1 MFGARK
7 GLFREPRASKDSTT
21 LEVRSFFAS
30 TTRPPGDSFAPSTRV
45 VGRFQLLRT
54 LSAAPWL
61 CEYVDISKTSHGRM
75 YVVSEGGRRSLATLL
90 SKSPAGCIR
99 SLALLRRWALGI
111 VEALAYLHEHGV
123 VHRNLRP
130 KNVLVDQADRIR
142 LSDFGLYYLTG
153 CGQDVAFPV
162 GCPHYLAPE
171 TIAAGPMHREPSSPK
186 TDVWALGVLLLE
198 LYFGTHVFGP
208 DLSNIVGIFHM
219 IMAWSDHG
227 PAQLA
232 QEPDIDPLFADFV
245 RQCLCPRPADRPSS
259 AALFGH
265 PFLDPDTHSTASEKA
280 QPAAEVIG
288 PQIWFKR
295 PHLFEDR
302 LAISL
307 VKVSQSQS
315 DSTLPPSTPSADV
328 GYSSGLSS
336 GDRGQF
342 ATAPGRYPLLLT
354 ELVHYWRM
362 LGGDLDSLVIKTG
375 IANVPAT
382 SRLPALVRSGE
393 NVEEVLAAQQDF
405 NLYNDAPTLLPLDAV
420 WSKLDAFEKGLIK
433 GDTATY
439 RDDWKHIPSFSAA
452 NMERIWESWNS
463 TAGIKLSLA
472 AREAD
477 LSYQYFRTRSMY
489 RLLCK
494 YPSSASLIR
503 HEAVSDIPPLLRG
516 RIWAALLQVRGDT
529 DALYAA
535 FDKDTE
541 ADTDRQYNE
550 LLSSPVGHAKLKRIL
565 KAWIECERGRHVYWQ
580 GLDSMCAPFLALN
593 FDDEALA
600 FASMRSFISSFCQ
613 GFFVHDNSKLMR
625 EFMLAFRYILS
636 FHDPELSSHLHS
648 IGLGPEL
655 FAISWFMTLYA
666 HVFPLDKIFHLWDLF
681 LVGPQFMFIFVGVSI
696 LQQHRDQLLES
707 DFNQAM
713 MLFSEMPAVNVEQCI
728 IYSIQAAKITPPSI
742 LSHLQADHASS
753 PQDHNAWDVIKRFSF
768 MNNKRGIVGGISLSD
783 FLELRRWAVVLDTR
797 ALESF
802 KEGHAAGSI
811 HVVTDQL
818 QSLSFGLKIALARG
832 RFIVVVSSG
841 SEESN
846 QASLFAALLVREKQP
861 RVSLLV
867 VTEPD
872 VLLQSSHTGFCK
884 CAPQPSSGYAEQGV
898 PTAEPLPDEPL
909 ADEALFVSNFKLFW
923 PEDVRPVKRAAWLL
937 GWLIGPNAAC
947 VAGVLPA
954 ARTFAQELVEFQE
967 LDRPGDRPP
976 PSVIGIARTPASSK
990 DSAHL
995 RELEERL
1002 RSTCS
1007 AWISV
1012 ALDSTGR
1019 IPAIGEI
1026 DFGASLRFVQGR
1038 YTIFYSR
1045 PSYRS
1050 LQYFSTY
1057 PLVLDLSQIN
1067 GLQDQAYG
1075 DPEHD
1080 RVQRAAMAL
1089 KMGVHVDAAYS
1100 AISYPPSENIEQIL
1114 GKINAA
1120 KYADRVIARI
1130 ARAHTTK
1137 PRHGAWGHFRRAFVQ
1152 HISRP
1157 VWRAFLS
1164 FASAILFV
1172 LRVAIDMML
1181 WLLNLNLPGT
1191 AVSLVKLSTAL
1202 QQIDLRLQ
1210 QLQFWPAQY
1219 AMWSLSST
1227 KLSAKAQAQYI
1238 GFFNTVWLI
1247 ANDIIIGLA
1256 LGTVLVD
1263 YRYPIARI
1271 ISVTLHS
1278 LTIETVDTMITW
1290 LMGCPGGLKLN
1301 VELNSFLG
1309 ELFGWLVLSWS
1320 ELFVAA
1326 ANRLP
1331 AVIYV
1336 IGHLGVFGATM
1347 PIAVFMD
1354 LVMLS
1359 TMHLHLFYTI
1369 SAKMYYWQVAVI
1381 QSLFTLFQGK
1391 KRNALRKRVDSAEY
1405 DLDQLL
1411 LGTCFFTLLVFL
1423 FPTVGVYYLLFC
1435 IYRIGVVLVHAAFE
1449 IVLAFFNHFPLFA
1462 LMLRVK
1468 DPLRLPQGIQ
1478 FEPQLTQM
1486 HR

>member
-90 SKSPAGCIR
+90 SKSATVLIRANLAPPSPAGCIR

-232 QEPDIDPLFADFV
+232 QEPDIDPLFADF
-245 RQCLCPRPADRPSS
+245 
-259 AALFGH
+259 
-265 PFLDPDTHSTASEKA
+265 
-280 QPAAEVIG
+280 
-288 PQIWFKR
+288 
-295 PHLFEDR
+295 
-302 LAISL
+302 
-307 VKVSQSQS
+307 
-315 DSTLPPSTPSADV
+315 
-328 GYSSGLSS
+328 
-336 GDRGQF
+336 
-342 ATAPGRYPLLLT
+342 
-354 ELVHYWRM
+354 LVHYWRM

-503 HEAVSDIPPLLRG
+503 HEAVSDIPPV
-516 RIWAALLQVRGDT
+516 VRGDT

-541 ADTDRQYNE
+541 ADTDRQVPTTKRYNE

-753 PQDHNAWDVIKRFSF
+753 PQDHNAWDVIKRAD
-768 MNNKRGIVGGISLSD
+768 MP
-783 FLELRRWAVVLDTR
+783 EPA
-797 ALESF
+797 
-802 KEGHAAGSI
+802 EG
-811 HVVTDQL
+811 
-818 QSLSFGLKIALARG
+818 
-832 RFIVVVSSG
+832 
-841 SEESN
+841 
-846 QASLFAALLVREKQP
+846 
-861 RVSLLV
+861 
-867 VTEPD
+867 
-872 VLLQSSHTGFCK
+872 
-884 CAPQPSSGYAEQGV
+884 GYAEQGV

-923 PEDVRPVKRAAWLL
+923 PED
-937 GWLIGPNAAC
+937 
-947 VAGVLPA
+947 

-990 DSAHL
+990 GREAADSAD
-995 RELEERL
+995 
-1002 RSTCS
+1002 
-1007 AWISV
+1007 ADDDNDDDNYV
-1012 ALDSTGR
+1012 DS
-1019 IPAIGEI
+1019 EI

-1468 DPLRLPQGIQ
+1468 DPLRLPRESQSRLLRHAPN
-1478 FEPQLTQM
+1478 FRM
-1486 HR
+1486 A